1 MHRALRPTLAFAIA
15 LAVIACTSGGH
26 AAADAPQAR
35 PVPAKVQPS
44 GEALFRDAAQSVAA
58 PEAQVPVGASLAPL
72 IERLKPAV
80 VNISTTT
87 VVKHP
92 RTRGGFPRGAPGG
105 PGGPEGPD
113 NDFFERFFGR
123 PAPEAPQEFRGQSL
137 GSGFM
142 LNADGYILTNYH
154 VVKDATDIQVMLSDG
169 RQFVA
174 NVVGK
179 DQLVDVALIRLK
191 NPPKDLPTVVL
202 GSSDAL
208 RQGDFVLALGSPL
221 GLRDTATL
229 GIVSAKHRSGINPG
243 GTYDDFIQTDAAI
256 NPGNS
261 GGPLFNLRGEVVG
274 INTAIVRPD
283 VGQGIGFAVPID
295 LAKSILP
302 QLREKGKVTRGY
314 LGVQVGDL
322 TPDLAQGFGFQ
333 AGTKGALVQN
343 VVPRGPAAKGGVQAG
358 DLVVAINGKPVAS
371 AGELT
376 RAVALVPPGEQV
388 RLEVVRRGGER
399 KQLSFKVAQ
408 RPEDEAQ
415 ASAGGEGEEGGTEP
429 GTNKSPKLGVSL
441 SPLTPDI
448 ARRLGVS
455 GEEGVLVADVVE
467 GGPAQRAGIRQG
479 DLILE
484 VNRQPVKKVDD
495 VASALSK
502 MKEGEMALLRVRRGD
517 SALYVAVPV
526 GGRQ

>member
-1 MHRALRPTLAFAIA
+1 MHRTLRPMLAFG
-15 LAVIACTSGGH
+15 LAAAIACTSNGH
-26 AAADAPQAR
+26 AATDPAPAPAQR
-35 PVPAKVQPS
+35 PRSS
-44 GEALFRDAAQSVAA
+44 GEALFRDAAQTTPPAA
-58 PEAQVPVGASLAPL
+58 EPQVPVGTSLAPL

-92 RTRGGFPRGAPGG
+92 PRGLRGMPRGQAPEGEDFFDRYFGGRGAPE
-105 PGGPEGPD
+105 P
-113 NDFFERFFGR
+113 
-123 PAPEAPQEFRGQSL
+123 PQEFKGQSL
-137 GSGFM
+137 GSGFI
-142 LNADGYILTNYH
+142 LNGEGFILTNNH

-174 NVVGK
+174 TVIGK
-179 DQLVDVALIRLK
+179 DQLTDVALIRLK

-202 GSSDAL
+202 GSSDVL

-283 VGQGIGFAVPID
+283 IGQGIGFAVPID
-295 LAKSILP
+295 LAKSLLP

-314 LGVQVGDL
+314 LGVQVADL
-322 TPDLAQGFGFQ
+322 TPDLAQAFGF
-333 AGTKGALVQN
+333 ATATKGALVQN

-358 DLVVAINGKPVAS
+358 DLVVSLNGRPVAS

-376 RAVALVPPGEQV
+376 RSVALVPPGEQV
-388 RLEVVRRGGER
+388 KLEVVRRGGER
-399 KQLSFKVAQ
+399 KQLAFKVAQ

-415 ASAGGEGEEGGTEP
+415 ASTAGEEEGGADQ
-429 GTNKSPKLGVSL
+429 GNKSPKLGVSL
-441 SPLTPDI
+441 TPLTPQI
-448 ARRLGVS
+448 ARQLGIQ
-455 GEEGVLVADVVE
+455 GDEGVVVADVVE

-484 VNRQPVKKVDD
+484 VNRQPVKKVED
-495 VASALSK
+495 VASSLSK
-502 MKEGEMALLRVRRGD
+502 MKEGEMALLRVKRGD
-517 SALYVAVPV
+517 SALFIAVPV
-526 GGRQ
+526 GGRK

>member
-1 MHRALRPTLAFAIA
+1 MHRTVRRTFVF
-15 LAVIACTSGGH
+15 AVIAAVLACSRDGR
-26 AAADAPQAR
+26 AATAPQQGRAGG
-35 PVPAKVQPS
+35 
-44 GEALFRDAAQSVAA
+44 GEALFREAAAQAPAA
-58 PEAQVPVGASLAPL
+58 GEAQVPLQASLAPL

-87 VVKHP
+87 VMKHP
-92 RTRGGFPRGAPGG
+92 RGQGGMPRGPRGQD
-105 PGGPEGPD
+105 PFE
-113 NDFFERFFGR
+113 DFFERYFGGA
-123 PAPEAPQEFRGQSL
+123 PSPEAPQEFRGQSL
-137 GSGFM
+137 GSGFL
-142 LNADGYILTNYH
+142 LNAEGFILTNNH

-169 RQFVA
+169 RQFTA
-174 NVVGK
+174 SVVGK
-179 DQLVDVALIRLK
+179 DGLTDVALIRLK

-202 GSSDAL
+202 GSSDGL

-295 LAKSILP
+295 LAKSLLP

-314 LGVQVGDL
+314 LGVQVSDL
-322 TPDLAQGFGFQ
+322 TPDLAQAFGFPPD
-333 AGTKGALVQN
+333 TKGALVQN

-358 DLVVAINGKPVAS
+358 DLVVSLNGKPVES
-371 AGELT
+371 SGQLT
-376 RAVALVPPGEQV
+376 RSVALVPPGEQV
-388 RLEVVRRGGER
+388 NLGIVRKGGEK
-399 KQLSFKVAQ
+399 KQVSFKVAQ
-408 RPEDEAQ
+408 RPEDEGAV
-415 ASAGGEGEEGGTEP
+415 ARAEGEEEGGP
-429 GTNKSPKLGVSL
+429 PSNKSPKLGVSL
-441 SPLTPDI
+441 APITPEI
-448 ARRLGVS
+448 ARQLGIS
-455 GEEGVLVADVVE
+455 GDEGVVVADVVD
-467 GGPAQRAGIRQG
+467 GGPAQRSGIRRG
-479 DLILE
+479 DVILE
-484 VNRQPVKKVDD
+484 VNRQPVKKIED
-495 VASALSK
+495 VANAIGK

-517 SALYVAVPV
+517 SALFLAVPV